1 MGRGPLGTAEASQ
14 SVNSVLLFPF
24 IGRERHL
31 SVLREALESS
41 RERRLVT
48 VWVHGRSGIGKT
60 ALARYFLGEVRQR
73 SELVVLEGRCYER
86 EAVPYNALDGVVD
99 DLNRHVKSLTRADA
113 RALMP
118 DDLGALMRLFPVLQ
132 EWRAFEAGL
141 EITNFSDLGEV
152 RQRGFTAFRQV
163 LTRIAVRKP
172 VLLFIDDLQWGDE
185 DSADLLARYLRLE
198 ARPCF

>member
-1 MGRGPLGTAEASQ
+1 
-14 SVNSVLLFPF
+14 
-24 IGRERHL
+24 
-31 SVLREALESS
+31 
-41 RERRLVT
+41 
-48 VWVHGRSGIGKT
+48 
-60 ALARYFLGEVRQR
+60 
-73 SELVVLEGRCYER
+73 
-86 EAVPYNALDGVVD
+86 
-99 DLNRHVKSLTRADA
+99 
-113 RALMP
+113 
-118 DDLGALMRLFPVLQ
+118 MRLFPVLQ